1 MSATGQFGYE
11 SEKLPRP
18 PKATNPLGSESG
30 LWKKAGKLEETGR
43 TTETGRVQPPLRCL
57 KRRTKVSFGSAAGFE
72 VEVIIFFFSRLVGG
86 AAPAAR
92 SRQKFHV
99 CSYAEEI
106 THPGTSNHWQPPQS
120 NTRKKR

>member
-18 PKATNPLGSESG
+18 PKATNPFGSESG

-57 KRRTKVSFGSAAGFE
+57 KRREKVSFWTAAGFE
-72 VEVIIFFFSRLVGG
+72 VEVIIFFFRDWWEGQPPLP
-86 AAPAAR
+86 APAR
-92 SRQKFHV
+92 SSTYVPTQR
-99 CSYAEEI
+99 
-106 THPGTSNHWQPPQS
+106 
-120 NTRKKR
+120 R